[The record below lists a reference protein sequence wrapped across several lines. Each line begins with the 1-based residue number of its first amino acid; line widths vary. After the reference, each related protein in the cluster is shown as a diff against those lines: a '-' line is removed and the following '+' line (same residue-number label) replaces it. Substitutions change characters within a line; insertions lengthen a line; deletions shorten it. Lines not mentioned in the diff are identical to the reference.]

1 MGVVVICSFRPRPGK
16 HDELL
21 NVVGDHMD
29 VLRSQ
34 GLATNRT
41 PIVCKAQDGTII
53 EVFEW
58 MSEKAIDEAHKNP
71 VVRQL
76 WDRYEACCEY
86 ISLRDVAETASPFPG
101 FEPVN

>member
-1 MGVVVICSFRPRPGK
+1 MGVIVICAFRPKPGK
-16 HDELL
+16 AAELDA
-21 NVVGDHMD
+21 VIRDHFG

-34 GLATNRT
+34 GLATERT
-41 PIVCKAQDGTII
+41 PIVGKAKDGTVI

-58 MSEKAIDEAHKNP
+58 KSEAAIDEAHRNAE
-71 VVRQL
+71 VRKL

-101 FEPVN
+101 FEPAN